1 MSTLTQEQL
10 DLMADGFEEN
20 FTAKPAPAKPG
31 NRARRAPKRP
41 HGWWWDDPQAT
52 KELVLSK
59 ARPIC
64 DDILSRNP
72 ETNRGIRLPMFVK
85 IMGSLECEGV
95 YKPDD
100 RTEDHYLR
108 LSDIVSWI
116 DTAIHDAFVRNGR
129 MEQSA

>member
-10 DLMADGFEEN
+10 DLVADSLEEN
-20 FTAKPAPAKPG
+20 FNAKPAPAAAK
-31 NRARRAPKRP
+31 RTKRAPKRP
-41 HGWWWDDPQAT
+41 AGWWWDDRQAA

-64 DDILSRNP
+64 DDILSRKP
-72 ETNRGIRLPMFVK
+72 ETNLDIRLPMFVK

-116 DTAIHDAFVRNGR
+116 DTAIHDAFVRNGH